1 MLKIGKFNKLKIS
14 EKQKGGAYLT
24 DGKDTVYLPKI
35 DVPSGTREGDELN
48 VFIYNDS
55 KDSLKA
61 TTTAPIAELGD
72 FACLT
77 VKSVTD
83 FGAFLDWGIE
93 KDLFVPV
100 REQYNKLYK
109 GDNAIVYVILNYEEN
124 GVIGTTRLRRY
135 FHKDI
140 EKLKN
145 GQKVELLVY
154 SKSKL
159 GMLVI
164 IDNKY
169 PGLIYKNEIFEKI
182 EIGDKRTGYIKKLR
196 EDNKIDVS
204 LKPQGYKAVINER
217 TVILDALKNA
227 DGFLPLN
234 DNSDPGQIKKT
245 LNMSKK
251 LFKKTIGGLFRNE
264 VIIIDEDGIY
274 LSKKKKRS
282 T

>member
-140 EKLKN
+140 EKLKTAR
-145 GQKVELLVY
+145 
-154 SKSKL
+154 KL
-159 GMLVI
+159 
-164 IDNKY
+164 
-169 PGLIYKNEIFEKI
+169 
-182 EIGDKRTGYIKKLR
+182 
-196 EDNKIDVS
+196 S
-204 LKPQGYKAVINER
+204 C
-217 TVILDALKNA
+217 
-227 DGFLPLN
+227 
-234 DNSDPGQIKKT
+234 
-245 LNMSKK
+245 
-251 LFKKTIGGLFRNE
+251 LFIQNPN
-264 VIIIDEDGIY
+264 
-274 LSKKKKRS
+274 
-282 T
+282 